1 MENNPVEDAVAYIR
15 LFADLAERLAKQ
27 NIVVRRIDCSW
38 GSFGSFIVEVTD
50 GDEETKRASAIR
62 RGAYSE
68 SGPDIYRALWDG
80 KERDLAFGSMRS
92 TATSIIGPSR
102 AIESRS
108 PTSHVEA
115 IESAYEWFADRIGSS
130 RRR

>member
-1 MENNPVEDAVAYIR
+1 MDNNPVEDAVAYIR
-15 LFADLAERLAKQ
+15 RFADLAERLAKK

-50 GDEETKRASAIR
+50 GDEETKRASAIQ

-80 KERDLAFGSMRS
+80 KERDLTFGSMRS
-92 TATSIIGPSR
+92 TATTIFGPSR

-108 PTSHVEA
+108 PTSYIEA
-115 IESAYEWFADRIGSS
+115 IESAFEWLADRIGSS
-130 RRR
+130 RRL

>member
-1 MENNPVEDAVAYIR
+1 MDNNPVESAVAYVR
-15 LFADLAERLAKQ
+15 RFADLAERLAKQ

-38 GSFGSFIVEVTD
+38 GSFGSFIVEATD
-50 GDEETKRASAIR
+50 GDEETKRVSAIR

-80 KERDLAFGSMRS
+80 KERELLFESMRS
-92 TATSIIGPSR
+92 TATTVFGPSR

-108 PTSHVEA
+108 PTSYVEA
-115 IESAYEWFADRIGSS
+115 IESAYEWLADRIGSS
-130 RRR
+130 RRH